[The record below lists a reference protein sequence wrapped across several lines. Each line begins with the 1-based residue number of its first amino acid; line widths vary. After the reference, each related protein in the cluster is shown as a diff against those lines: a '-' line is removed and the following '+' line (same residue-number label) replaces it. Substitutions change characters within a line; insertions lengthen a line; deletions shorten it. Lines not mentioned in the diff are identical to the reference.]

1 MPTVEDIF
9 RAYTADAINIR
20 TDTADNTA
28 ITATARGTA
37 ETNATTTT
45 TYTLGG
51 TDWTVSYQDYL
62 NTHRPILNTN
72 DFITR
77 DQFSLYLARIYD
89 VIAEHCIIDISQ
101 EEFIKLVRGEEMNN
115 I

>member
-1 MPTVEDIF
+1 MPPIEIEDVF
-9 RAYTADAINIR
+9 RTYTADAINIR

-28 ITATARGTA
+28 ITGTARDTA

-45 TYTLGG
+45 TTYTLG

-101 EEFIKLVRGEEMNN
+101 EEFMKLIRG
-115 I
+115 